1 MRIMLI
7 AVVLLTQTYAMVYAA
22 QVTPQSNPA
31 VICLLLMDPSTGV
44 AKEVQMSWERPL
56 LRENNEPLNE
66 ADIDYFMLRYRETD
80 AVSNTYNF
88 IIVDSPA
95 TSATSTIIMKSG
107 ISYEMSISAIDT
119 TGLSSVYSPA
129 VQFSL

>member
-1 MRIMLI
+1 MRILLL
-7 AVVLLTQTYAMVYAA
+7 AVILLTHTYTAVYAT
-22 QVTPQSNPA
+22 QVTQQSNPA

-44 AKEVQMSWERPL
+44 AKEVQMNWERPL

-66 ADIDYFMLRYRETD
+66 ADIDYYMLRYRETD
-80 AVSNTYNF
+80 AESNTYSF

-95 TSATSTIIMKSG
+95 TSTTSTIIMKSG

>member
-1 MRIMLI
+1 MRILLI
-7 AVVLLTQTYAMVYAA
+7 VFVLLTQTYTIVYAA

-56 LRENNEPLNE
+56 LRENSEPLNE
-66 ADIDYFMLRYRETD
+66 VDIDYYMLRYRETGAD
-80 AVSNTYNF
+80 SNTYSF

-95 TSATSTIIMKSG
+95 TSTTSTIMMKSG